1 MKQATQ
7 TKKNDTPTES
17 VDAKVEVFFDRKIH
31 EETLNQIKKAKHSIY
46 ICMAWIRHDDYKEAI
61 LEAKER
67 GVNTIE
73 INVTYVDE
81 EKEKEK
87 KSSKSIT
94 DITDKLIEK
103 NININII
110 RKEKGGKMQDMHNK
124 YCVIDEE
131 IVITGS
137 FNWSFQAANYNFEN
151 IVVIESPE
159 IAEKFKK
166 QFFNIKKYAIPLQK
180 GESIYE
186 KYKEMIDG
194 IMEKLLSEKE
204 ISDISEEMKEKASSI
219 TKKLFK

>member
-31 EETLNQIKKAKHSIY
+31 EETLNQIKKAKDSIY
-46 ICMAWIRHDDYKEAI
+46 ICMAWIRHDDYKKAI
-61 LEAKER
+61 LEAKKRE
-67 GVNTIE
+67 VKTIE

-81 EKEKEK
+81 EKEK

-94 DITDKLIEK
+94 DITDDFIKEG
-103 NININII
+103 ININII
-110 RKEKGGKMQDMHNK
+110 RKEKEGKMQDMHNK
-124 YCVIDEE
+124 YCVIDEK

-159 IAEKFKK
+159 IAKKFKK

-186 KYKEMIDG
+186 KYKEMIDD
-194 IMEKLLSEKE
+194 IMEQLLSEKE
-204 ISDISEEMKEKASSI
+204 ISDTSEEMKEKASSI
-219 TKKLFK
+219 TKELFK

>member
-1 MKQATQ
+1 MKQATK

-31 EETLNQIKKAKHSIY
+31 NETLNQIKKAKESIY
-46 ICMAWIRHDDYKEAI
+46 
-61 LEAKER
+61 
-67 GVNTIE
+67 
-73 INVTYVDE
+73 
-81 EKEKEK
+81 
-87 KSSKSIT
+87 
-94 DITDKLIEK
+94 
-103 NININII
+103 II
-110 RKEKGGKMQDMHNK
+110 RKEKEGKMQDMHNK
-124 YCVIDEE
+124 YCVIDDK

-166 QFFNIKKYAIPLQK
+166 QFFNIKKHAIPLQK

-186 KYKEMIDG
+186 EYQKMIDG
-194 IMEKLLSEKE
+194 IMEKLLGEKE

>member
-31 EETLNQIKKAKHSIY
+31 EETLNQIKKAKDSIY
-46 ICMAWIRHDDYKEAI
+46 ICMAWIRHDDYKKAI
-61 LEAKER
+61 LEAKDR

-81 EKEKEK
+81 EKEK

-94 DITDKLIEK
+94 DKTDDFIEK

-124 YCVIDEE
+124 YCVIDEK

-151 IVVIESPE
+151 IVVIESPK

-186 KYKEMIDG
+186 KYKEMIND
-194 IMEKLLSEKE
+194 IMQKLLSEKE
-204 ISDISEEMKEKASSI
+204 ISDTSEEMKKKASSI

>member
-31 EETLNQIKKAKHSIY
+31 EETLNQIKKAKDSIY
-46 ICMAWIRHDDYKEAI
+46 ICMAWIRHDDYKKAI
-61 LEAKER
+61 LEAKDR

-81 EKEKEK
+81 ENVK
-87 KSSKSIT
+87 KISKSIT
-94 DITDKLIEK
+94 DKTDDFIEK

-124 YCVIDEE
+124 YCVIDEK

-151 IVVIESPE
+151 IVVIESPK

-186 KYKEMIDG
+186 KYKEMIND
-194 IMEKLLSEKE
+194 IMQKLLSEKE
-204 ISDISEEMKEKASSI
+204 ISDTSEEMKKKASSI

>member
-31 EETLNQIKKAKHSIY
+31 EETLNQIKKAKKSIY

-61 LEAKER
+61 LAAKKRE
-67 GVNTIE
+67 VEIE
-73 INVTYVDE
+73 INVTYVDK

-94 DITDKLIEK
+94 DITDEFIK
-103 NININII
+103 NGININII

-151 IVVIESPE
+151 IVVIKSPE
-159 IAEKFKK
+159 IAKKFKK
-166 QFFNIKKYAIPLQK
+166 QFFNIKKHAIPLQE

-186 KYKEMIDG
+186 KYQEMIDG
-194 IMEKLLSEKE
+194 IMKKLLGEKE
-204 ISDISEEMKEKASSI
+204 ISDTSEEMKKKASSI
-219 TKKLFK
+219 TKELFK

>member
-31 EETLNQIKKAKHSIY
+31 NETLNQIKKAKHSIY
-46 ICMAWIRHDDYKEAI
+46 ICMAWIRHEDYIKAI
-61 LEAKER
+61 LEAQER
-67 GVNTIE
+67 KVQTIE
-73 INVTYVDE
+73 INVTYVDK

-124 YCVIDEE
+124 YCVIDDE

-151 IVVIESPE
+151 IVVIKSRE
-159 IAEKFKK
+159 IAKKFK
-166 QFFNIKKYAIPLQK
+166 
-180 GESIYE
+180 G
-186 KYKEMIDG
+186 
-194 IMEKLLSEKE
+194 
-204 ISDISEEMKEKASSI
+204 
-219 TKKLFK
+219 